1 MYMAKAPGS
10 VVNWNGAGNVWF
22 KIFEEGGKVDST
34 GIHFHTGTTRSTH
47 YMTYKLT
54 NAGLSSVN
62 ARIPRGVPNGEYL
75 VRVEHV
81 ALHKPGQPQFYVAC
95 GQVRV
100 SGGGGG
106 SPGPKVAFPGVY
118 SKSSPSF
125 TYNMYSGGM

>member
-1 MYMAKAPGS
+1 M
-10 VVNWNGAGNVWF
+10 VNVPLCDIA
-22 KIFEEGGKVDST
+22 
-34 GIHFHTGTTRSTH
+34 
-47 YMTYKLT
+47 LT
-54 NAGLSSVN
+54 DAGLTRVS
-62 ARIPRGVPNGEYL
+62 ARIPRSVPNGEYL

-81 ALHKPGQPQFYVAC
+81 ALHKAGQPQFYVAC

>member
-1 MYMAKAPGS
+1 MAQATCGSRYSKRAPKRTILAFISTQVRTFLKRDTAYTLGLT
-10 VVNWNGAGNVWF
+10 
-22 KIFEEGGKVDST
+22 KVT
-34 GIHFHTGTTRSTH
+34 
-47 YMTYKLT
+47 
-54 NAGLSSVN
+54 

-81 ALHKPGQPQFYVAC
+81 ALHKPGSPQFYVAC